1 MFDVKKDGFIH
12 FAESEWHFIRDSVSG
27 REKERHSYL
36 ERKTREMA
44 HARAVQFTKRN
55 CALRSLC
62 SFTRASVSESQIERL
77 SGGKTDVRTSR
88 CVLCVQYSLLSR
100 RVQMRD
106 ASFDVFSAASAAVTQ
121 SLVYS
126 PRL

>member
-77 SGGKTDVRTSR
+77 SGGKTDVRYVHRAVCYAYNTHYCRAECR
-88 CVLCVQYSLLSR
+88 CVTPRLMSSLL
-100 RVQMRD
+100 
-106 ASFDVFSAASAAVTQ
+106 
-121 SLVYS
+121 L
-126 PRL
+126 LLLLHNL